1 MASWTATLLRLA
13 NNNRRTTLLAA
24 VALWHLVR
32 WRRAREIADEERVA
46 RAEAR
51 IRDERRRIRD
61 ERRRHKDAQRERRR
75 IRDER
80 RRHKDAQRERR
91 RWRGRQTGSYALRE
105 SGATKGALG
114 DEKTSG
120 YCWFLTKP
128 LHSFGEGPT
137 TLKQKQRSVRFQ
149 LDEAREFYGFAFRCA
164 DAVCL
169 AHGTQPEFVGLT
181 LTECL
186 VRTRNDSI
194 NGGELH
200 ERFCQAAAEGGG
212 WVEYAWRRT
221 AASPL
226 KTKGAWISRVKSRR
240 GDDLYVG
247 VGFAVLPPQKP
258 TEDGLYGF
266 VVNGAGR
273 IVAHGGSRSLVGK
286 TLEDAVRL
294 SDNNAVDGAELL
306 RRIVDAGES
315 GGGWLTYPWRV
326 HASDALQGKGCYI
339 VKIERNGS
347 SATDSGGSGGELSAG
362 ELSGGDL
369 SDEGVLR
376 RKLSAGELSGGELS
390 DEGILRRKVG
400 RQAIGGETVLYA
412 GVGYFECD
420 TQHTPPSIP
429 PSPEAARAALD
440 ALVEIVGAGDCDVA
454 TAVSDSRLG
463 AAAAASTCWS
473 RTALPRELADVLRER
488 AVAHIRDACDDPVLT
503 PSTRHRP
510 LPSVY

>member
-51 IRDERRRIRD
+51 IRD
-61 ERRRHKDAQRERRR
+61 ERRR